1 MLFLFS
7 FFLLFII
14 YYLHTGRVSVRLT
27 RRLTDS
33 LTRQMALKLL
43 LQVRKNQ
50 RQRLCCKC
58 CKFSV
63 QCRIVLKF
71 VCIYSVCVRGEVRWC
86 VFLVI
91 ILCWFIVVIML
102 CYYVFQSFV
111 KYIFES
117 RKSSDITR
125 CVSKCDVIIIIGM
138 AATCRMRYKYL
149 QLLSSRRIHL

>member
-63 QCRIVLKF
+63 QCRIVL
-71 VCIYSVCVRGEVRWC
+71 R
-86 VFLVI
+86 FLC
-91 ILCWFIVVIML
+91 ILCVCSGGGALVCFFGDYFML
-102 CYYVFQSFV
+102 VYSRSYYVFQSFV

>member
-1 MLFLFS
+1 MLFLFAL
-7 FFLLFII
+7 FLLFII

-43 LQVRKNQ
+43 LQVRKTNVNV
-50 RQRLCCKC
+50 CVA
-58 CKFSV
+58 SV
-63 QCRIVLKF
+63 ASFR
-71 VCIYSVCVRGEVRWC
+71 YSVGLFWSLCVYIVC
-86 VFLVI
+86 VFGGGALV
-91 ILCWFIVVIML
+91 CFFGDYFML
-102 CYYVFQSFV
+102 VYSRSYYVFQSFV